1 MRMSVRTAVEILE
14 ILGILQVCQLLT
26 SKILRKYKENECQ
39 NGRRD
44 IKGFGDLG
52 DIPDFA

>member
-1 MRMSVRTAVEILE
+1 MFSRQRQEVLEILE
-14 ILGILQVCQLLT
+14 ILQVCQLLT
-26 SKILRKYKENECQ
+26 GKILGKYKENECQ